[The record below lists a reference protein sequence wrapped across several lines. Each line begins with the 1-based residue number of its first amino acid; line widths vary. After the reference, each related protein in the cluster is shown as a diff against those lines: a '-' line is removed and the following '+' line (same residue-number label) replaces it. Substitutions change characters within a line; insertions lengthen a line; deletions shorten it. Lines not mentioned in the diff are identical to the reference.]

1 VQAFKFKGL
10 VIDRQPRI
18 SALFEVRAYKIRSM
32 VNFLVDTGAR
42 ASAITEKEAT
52 IMGIDC
58 SSLPFFKYKSVGFG
72 GFYRNRIINRQ
83 VILTFKSNKDF
94 HQIKRS
100 SFMVTCIPPKVSG
113 EEREKL
119 IRYIP
124 NVLGMDILKEFKTC
138 VTKNQVELIL

>member
-1 VQAFKFKGL
+1 
-10 VIDRQPRI
+10 
-18 SALFEVRAYKIRSM
+18 M
-32 VNFLVDTGAR
+32 VDFLVDTGAR

-58 SSLPFFKYKSVGFG
+58 PSLPFFKHKSVGFG

-83 VILTFKSNKDF
+83 VTLTFQSNKDF
-94 HQIKRS
+94 HQIKLS
-100 SFMVTCIPPKVSG
+100 SFMVTCIPPEVSG

-124 NVLGMDILKEFKTC
+124 NVLGMDILRHFKTC